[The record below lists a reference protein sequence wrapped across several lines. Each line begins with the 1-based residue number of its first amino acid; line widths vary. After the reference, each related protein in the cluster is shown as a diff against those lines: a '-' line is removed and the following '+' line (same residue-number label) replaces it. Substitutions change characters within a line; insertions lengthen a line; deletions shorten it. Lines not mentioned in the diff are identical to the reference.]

1 MLTDIRMKVRC
12 LVNLVVQRI
21 DVDHAEE
28 DYLPLSLREGLLRV
42 CFAAGIAAD
51 TKLVDRLIA
60 AAVLA
65 LFIHRHLLQTL
76 FNGHSVVLQELLEL
90 A

>member
-1 MLTDIRMKVRC
+1 MLTDIGVKVVR
-12 LVNLVVQRI
+12 LLNLVVQGV

-28 DYLPLSLREGLLRV
+28 DHLPLSLREGLLRV
-42 CFAAGIAAD
+42 CFATGIAAD

-60 AAVLA
+60 AAIFA
-65 LFIHRHLLQTL
+65 LLVHRHLLQTL